1 MLDKKT
7 AAANN
12 KAKAKG
18 KTKGKAIEEP
28 GKLLLDLLSITI
40 TIIKIEVYV
49 VRKGVWV
56 NECYGISLEQRNFL
70 IIFPSLYIVMSTE
83 EWNKVQ

>member
-28 GKLLLDLLSITI
+28 GMQLLHFF
-40 TIIKIEVYV
+40 IIIIIGMEMYV
-49 VRKGVWV
+49 AWKQKS
-56 NECYGISLEQRNFL
+56 NL
-70 IIFPSLYIVMSTE
+70 ILIL
-83 EWNKVQ
+83 